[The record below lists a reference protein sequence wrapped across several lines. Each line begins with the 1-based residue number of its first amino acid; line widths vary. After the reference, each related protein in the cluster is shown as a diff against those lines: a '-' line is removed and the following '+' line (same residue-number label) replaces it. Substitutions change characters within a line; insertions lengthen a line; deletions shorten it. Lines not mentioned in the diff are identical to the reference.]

1 MNRRTLLGRS
11 AAIAALSLGLG
22 GTIANAQISEE
33 LQALGATLEAVPSEE
48 PLRIAFLGWQSN
60 PFFFPVRD
68 GALAVKDYLED
79 YNTTVD
85 YIVMGE
91 ALSTEAVVASIEAAI
106 SQGYDGIIV
115 CPVFDGTAGIIN
127 EAVEAGIPVITMI
140 AEGQTESNR
149 LLYVGQNN
157 YAAGG
162 VLGELVA
169 ERLGGE
175 GKLGVITGY
184 FGAGQHEERMGGT
197 LDYLAENH
205 PDIEIVGPFEN
216 RDTGE
221 LAFSLTQDMLTRHPD
236 LGAVY
241 VVAGGPFGAAQAIQ
255 DQGLTGEIGVVGFD
269 HTPENARYLPSGE
282 VWGLMDQEPFRQSW
296 DATVIM
302 HNFLVTGEN
311 PYGEWYQIPGRL
323 ATPDNFNELIG
334 EIEQ

>member
-1 MNRRTLLGRS
+1 MKRRNVMLTGIAS
-11 AAIAALSLGLG
+11 AALIAGWSGAVQ
-22 GTIANAQISEE
+22 ADISDE
-33 LQALGATLEAVPSEE
+33 LKQLGATLEAVESGPEH
-48 PLRIAFLGWQSN
+48 RIAFLGWQSN

-68 GALAVKDYLED
+68 GALAVKDYLAD

-91 ALSTEAVVASIEAAI
+91 ALSTEAVVRSIEAAI

-115 CPVFDGTAGIIN
+115 CPVFDGTAGIIDD
-127 EAVEAGIPVITMI
+127 AVDAGIPVITMI
-140 AEGQTESNR
+140 AEGQAPSKRMT
-149 LLYVGQNN
+149 YVGQNN

-162 VLGELVA
+162 ELGKLVA
-169 ERLGGE
+169 AKLGGE
-175 GKLGVITGY
+175 GKFGVITGY

-197 LDYLAENH
+197 VDYLKENH
-205 PDIEIVGPFEN
+205 PDIEIIGPFEN
-216 RDTGE
+216 KDTGE

-255 DQGLTGEIGVVGFD
+255 DQGLTGEVGVVAFD
-269 HTPENARYLPSGE
+269 HTPENAAYLPSGE

-302 HNFLVTGEN
+302 HNYLVTGEN
-311 PYGEWYQIPGRL
+311 PHGEWYQIPGRL
-323 ATPDNFNELIG
+323 ATPENYIELIG
-334 EIEQ
+334 EIE